1 MAILGSGVTA
11 LAALDSG
18 LLEKSRRSRPV
29 PSANRFDGGNE
40 DLGDVR
46 ALVRLIIWTVVLLG
60 AIGVVL
66 YGLGHFVFRM

>member
-1 MAILGSGVTA
+1 M
-11 LAALDSG
+11 
-18 LLEKSRRSRPV
+18 